1 MFRSSTYAGLVDTAD
16 VERRIHALER
26 RLDRL
31 SSTANR
37 AATDFSSAVVQGTDR
52 IGDVV
57 AAAVSE
63 VFDRFRGGAR
73 SVGSEAARI
82 GGEASRLGHGA
93 ARRLSS
99 EVEHRPLLMLGVAV
113 GIGFL
118 VAAVAARRR

>member
-82 GGEASRLGHGA
+82 GNGA
-93 ARRLSS
+93 ARRLSA

-113 GIGFL
+113 GVGFL
-118 VAAVAARRR
+118 VAAVASRRR

>member
-63 VFDRFRGGAR
+63 VFDRFVAAHVR
-73 SVGSEAARI
+73 SEAKLRV
-82 GGEASRLGHGA
+82 
-93 ARRLSS
+93 S
-99 EVEHRPLLMLGVAV
+99 E
-113 GIGFL
+113 
-118 VAAVAARRR
+118 ARRRGWATARPAGCLPRSSTGPC